1 MGGRGWVV
9 FYQTF
14 LLDLT
19 SKQFQNLGTVKNG
32 SFCPLS
38 FFLLGANKP
47 LSAPPRGANK
57 LMHLLSFVSSFSVLP
72 SAEEGSGI
80 EQ

>member
-1 MGGRGWVV
+1 MVLFV
-9 FYQTF
+9 
-14 LLDLT
+14 LCL
-19 SKQFQNLGTVKNG
+19 
-32 SFCPLS
+32 

-57 LMHLLSFVSSFSVLP
+57 LMRLVNFASSFSVLP